1 MLLLDTTGDDA
12 VFSVDT
18 LEILA
23 TLASQ
28 RAYHQYFSGESTLD
42 AEGTWGG
49 KLEVSAN
56 ELVDVVGWIF
66 HINFFFLLVKRIA
79 LVMRWSLL

>member
-12 VFSVDT
+12 VLSVDT
-18 LEILA
+18 LEVLT

-28 RAYHQYFSGESTLD
+28 RAYHQNFSGESTLD
-42 AEGTWGG
+42 AEGAWGG

-66 HINFFFLLVKRIA
+66 HIITFFLLNE
-79 LVMRWSLL
+79 